1 MSDWTNI
8 CGVIRY
14 DTFEDLDVEK
24 AFGKDLPCGSEGPLN
39 IVKNSTDTGECLTII
54 GDLRDYT
61 DLVKLANW
69 WKSIPSKLKSCYITY
84 AILYV
89 ECGNKK
95 LILTEEDMN
104 KEQDLDND

>member
-14 DTFEDLDVEK
+14 DAFKDLNVEK
-24 AFGKDLPCGSEGPLN
+24 AFSKDLPRGSEGPLK
-39 IVKNSTDTGECLTII
+39 IIKNYTNTGDCLTII

-61 DLVKLANW
+61 DLVRLANW
-69 WKSIPSKLKSCYITY
+69 WKNIPGKLKSCFITY

>member
-1 MSDWTNI
+1 MKKI
-8 CGVIRY
+8 
-14 DTFEDLDVEK
+14 
-24 AFGKDLPCGSEGPLN
+24 FGKDLPRGSEGPLS
-39 IVKNSTDTGECLTII
+39 IIKNYTSTGECLTII

-61 DLVKLANW
+61 DLVELANW
-69 WKSIPSKLKSCYITY
+69 WKSIPSKLESYFITY

-95 LILTEEDMN
+95 FILTEEDMN